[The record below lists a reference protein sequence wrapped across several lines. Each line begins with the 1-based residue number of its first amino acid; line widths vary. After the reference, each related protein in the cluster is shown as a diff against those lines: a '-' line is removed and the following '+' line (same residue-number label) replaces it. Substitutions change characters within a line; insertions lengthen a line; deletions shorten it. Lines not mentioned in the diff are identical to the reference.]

1 MALVF
6 IGMNKMFIDKV
17 RKAVNTNKPIEAV
30 KEVIAEY
37 DEICRLA
44 VWRERILV
52 NGENIK
58 THQAELDKI
67 VEILE
72 KYGYYGNLL
81 GIDHDKKIREYFKK
95 I

>member
-1 MALVF
+1 
-6 IGMNKMFIDKV
+6 MFINKV
-17 RKAVNTNKPIEAV
+17 RKAVNSNKPIEAV

-44 VWRERILV
+44 IWREKVLE
-52 NGENIK
+52 NGKNIK
-58 THQAELDKI
+58 KHQAELDKI

-81 GIDHDKKIREYFKK
+81 GVDQDKKIREYFKK